1 MKLYYVVTK
10 QLDDVDGFEETTG
23 WKTITVYDID
33 TQAMDLVVVT
43 ELEIA
48 NSINSEERISQKL
61 DLLEYSN
68 YELVQL

>member
-10 QLDDVDGFEETTG
+10 QLQDIDGFEETTG

-48 NSINSEERISQKL
+48 NSINSEEKISQEL
-61 DLLEYSN
+61 DLLEYSD

>member
-10 QLDDVDGFEETTG
+10 QLADSDGFEETTG
-23 WKTITVYDID
+23 WKTLTVYDID
-33 TQAMDLVVVT
+33 TQAMDLVVVA

-48 NSINSEERISQKL
+48 NSSNSEEEISQEL
-61 DLLEYSN
+61 DFLEYSN